1 MSTSY
6 YIKSKNIK
14 IYPSGYRGLITAN
27 IEKAYNPES
36 KTNVEAN
43 TVRTLISLINYKN
56 NAKDKEKGD
65 LVISENFK
73 WESVPSG
80 NTRNYVNFEFIC
92 KGYYFKII
100 DSYEAFAPLLTVE
113 NEEDKPDCVY
123 AKIGLSGTNMRIPV
137 STQDRGPFADINN
150 ICYTEKH
157 LANLKVGENSGQ
169 LTSNNEN
176 DDASEPIVD
185 FSSLDE
191 HFDNENYFTGVQLV
205 TEISEED
212 RLEYHYFKILER
224 ESSESTNYIVPQ
236 EAKLITDT
244 NHIWGGEDSGKV
256 KCLHDLLETRKIKSH
271 SAEGLEIKSEGNL
284 NVDATSKNVSITSS
298 DVIIKTDD
306 AHKTE
311 IKGNEINT
319 TTVKGYTNLTL
330 TCETADSTLTLKSPK
345 IQLVN
350 DNTKLLV
357 EYTPSEF
364 LIKQQTS
371 STKTLSYTDSNGL
384 VLNDSDAGAPNKVK
398 ITSSGIQ
405 VGANDNTATKIS
417 NKDIYTQ
424 DIYLTNQKATTVNN
438 ALQIG
443 LDGKISGVAL
453 SATSTPSGTQIV
465 NYVSGITQAANGAI
479 AYTTSSLP
487 KIGESTDPETL
498 QGLAKVEHVDSY
510 TNNNAHNR
518 YIQSTYDPNG
528 GGGTLFVKD
537 VNTVLETMVEGK
549 EYPLIARKYA
559 EEAYGWFKTGCY
571 NGSIKANSTGRLS
584 AVSFYATSD
593 KRLKE
598 NIKPLKYTKSI
609 LDLPVYTYDYIDG
622 QKNNIGCL
630 AQDLQKLYPELVSQN
645 SDGYLM
651 VDNSKVV
658 YLLLEE
664 VKLLKKELAEIKTKL
679 K

>member
-1 MSTSY
+1 MS

-14 IYPSGYRGLITAN
+14 IYPSGYRGLITDN
-27 IEKAYNPES
+27 VERAYNPES

-43 TVRTLISLINYKN
+43 TIRTLTSLINYEKN
-56 NAKDKEKGD
+56 TAYKEKGD

-73 WESVPSG
+73 WETVPSG

-100 DSYEAFAPLLTVE
+100 DSYDAFAPLLTVE
-113 NEEDKPDCVY
+113 NEDDKPDCVY

-137 STQDRGPFADINN
+137 STQDSGPSADVNN

-157 LANLKVGENSGQ
+157 LANLKAGDNSGQ
-169 LTSNNEN
+169 ITPNNEN

-256 KCLHDLLETRKIKSH
+256 KCLHDLLETKKVKSPSTEDLTIESDGDVVIKSN
-271 SAEGLEIKSEGNL
+271 SDDIILEAD
-284 NVDATSKNVSITSS
+284 NVKFVDS
-298 DVIIKTDD
+298 DNTT
-306 AHKTE
+306 TE
-311 IKGNEINT
+311 IKGNEIDT
-319 TTVKGYTNLTL
+319 TTIKGYTNLTL
-330 TCETADSTLTLKSPK
+330 TCETAESTLSLAAPK
-345 IQLVN
+345 IQLVK
-350 DNTKLLV
+350 DNTNLLV
-357 EYTPSEF
+357 EYTATQFS
-364 LIKQQTS
+364 IKKQTS
-371 STKTLSYTDSNGL
+371 STKTLSYTDSDGL
-384 VLNDSDAGAPNKVK
+384 VLNDSNVGAPNKVK
-398 ITSSGIQ
+398 VTSSGIQ

-417 NKDIYTQ
+417 NASVTTSNVYIKGQT
-424 DIYLTNQKATTVNN
+424 AEAGTVNSIKIN
-438 ALQIG
+438 EYGQLINSNLTVNTSDTGTDTTTFVSNITQSAE
-443 LDGKISGVAL
+443 GKISVIK
-453 SATSTPSGTQIV
+453 SAIP
-465 NYVSGITQAANGAI
+465 
-479 AYTTSSLP
+479 L
-487 KIGESTDPETL
+487 IGKNSVL
-498 QGLAKVEHVDSY
+498 QGLAKVNETGNYTGTVHQVYVKSTSDANGGFLFVDGVNVELTKLSVDSTADY
-510 TNNNAHNR
+510 AVLASNDSTSKLVNSYRTNGKV
-518 YIQSTYDPNG
+518 YI
-528 GGGTLFVKD
+528 
-537 VNTVLETMVEGK
+537 
-549 EYPLIARKYA
+549 
-559 EEAYGWFKTGCY
+559 
-571 NGSIKANSTGRLS
+571 NGSGRVT
-584 AVSFYATSD
+584 AVNFYATSD

-598 NIKPLKYTKSI
+598 NIKPLEYTKSI
-609 LDLPVYTYDYIDG
+609 LDLPVYTYDYING

-630 AQDLQKLYPELVSQN
+630 AQDLQKLYPQLVSQTK
-645 SDGYLM
+645 DGYLT

-664 VKLLKKELAEIKTKL
+664 VKLLKKELNEIKTKL